1 MTFDEAWTYIIGS
14 NPPDCQSTRDLMRIA
29 NAFYLAGEVQAI
41 ERARLIFITANAS
54 EGVSQ

>member
-1 MTFDEAWTYIIGS
+1 MTFDEAWTDIIG